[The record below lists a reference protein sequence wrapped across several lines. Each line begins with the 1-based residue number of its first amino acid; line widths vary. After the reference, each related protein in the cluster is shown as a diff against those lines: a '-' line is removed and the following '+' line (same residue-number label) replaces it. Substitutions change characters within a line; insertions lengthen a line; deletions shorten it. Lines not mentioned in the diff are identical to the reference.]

1 MRQTKVTVQRSFQ
14 QNNMA
19 QNNVKE
25 SIGVNLKIKCFIDA
39 GLQNQISRTS
49 LVTILEEMASTHDG
63 SKEVIKVLL
72 EVLYYK
78 SHYMEIKIINC
89 CTGIKS
95 INMDFKSK
103 SIVMCK
109 Y

>member
-1 MRQTKVTVQRSFQ
+1 M
-14 QNNMA
+14 
-19 QNNVKE
+19 
-25 SIGVNLKIKCFIDA
+25 
-39 GLQNQISRTS
+39 
-49 LVTILEEMASTHDG
+49 
-63 SKEVIKVLL
+63 VLL
-72 EVLYYK
+72 EVMNYK
-78 SHYMEIKIINC
+78 SHYIDIKIFNG